1 MDEIEEL
8 ATIFK
13 ALSDPTRLRLIRLL
27 GENSARSCMAR
38 DNECEGRGFL
48 CVNALA
54 HRLGVTQS
62 AVSQHL
68 RVLRQAGLVNG
79 ARHGAFVH
87 YTLDQEALE
96 RSIAAVRETLGVE
109 FAAK

>member
-8 ATIFK
+8 AEIFK
-13 ALSDPTRLRLIRLL
+13 ALSDPTRLRLVKLL
-27 GENSARSCMAR
+27 SKHPLQDCP
-38 DNECEGRGFL
+38 NECNGQEFL

-68 RVLRQAGLVNG
+68 RILRQARIVRGVRRGHFMHYSIDQDGLG
-79 ARHGAFVH
+79 QYKAK
-87 YTLDQEALE
+87 LLE
-96 RSIAAVRETLGVE
+96 VLGE
-109 FAAK
+109 DFG

>member
-8 ATIFK
+8 AERFK
-13 ALSDPTRLRLIRLL
+13 ALSDPTRLRLVKLL
-27 GENSARSCMAR
+27 SDHQGA
-38 DNECEGRGFL
+38 L

-68 RVLRQAGLVNG
+68 RVLRQARLVRSE
-79 ARHGAFVH
+79 RHGPYVH
-87 YTLDQEALE
+87 YALDPDGLE
-96 RSIAAVRETLGVE
+96 QYHASLQETLGE
-109 FAAK
+109 GLTTK